1 MIRAALWVGVFC
13 VLGLAVPWST
23 AAAQDLK
30 IGFVNASKV
39 SAEAPQAEA
48 ARRKLEREFEPR
60 DAELVA
66 MQSDLEELET
76 RLRQDGAVMD
86 EAERRR
92 LERDILTLKRDIRRR
107 QDEFREDFNL
117 RRNEELSKLQRRI
130 LDTIAQVA
138 EARDYDLVVSDGVI
152 FASDRVDIT
161 PLIIERLRREHESAT
176 EANN

>member
-1 MIRAALWVGVFC
+1 MNRAALRVALLC
-13 VLGLAVPWST
+13 ALGLVLPGAG

-66 MQSDLEELET
+66 MQSDLEDLET
-76 RLRQDGAVMD
+76 RLRQDGAVME

-107 QDEFREDFNL
+107 QEEFREDFNL

-138 EARDYDLVVSDGVI
+138 EARGYDLVVSDGVI

-161 PLIIERLRREHESAT
+161 PLIIERLRREHESAGD
-176 EANN
+176 AGN